1 MARTRSEH
9 VDAVVVGSGFG
20 GSVSAFRLAEAG
32 LRVVVLE
39 RGKAYP
45 PGSFPRSPADFSR
58 AFWDPSE
65 GLQGMFDVWT
75 FRGIEAVVS
84 AGLGGG
90 SLIYANVLLRKDER
104 WFVHES
110 PIPGGGY
117 ESWPVT
123 RADLDPHYDRVE
135 QMLRPQRFPLD
146 TRGYDGTGKTLAM
159 RRAATRLDLDWQLP
173 PLAVSF
179 APEQGQAP
187 VVGAPIPTPEYGNLH
202 GLPRR
207 TCRLCGECDIGC
219 NDGAK
224 NTLDHTFLSAAQH
237 HGADLRTRCEV
248 RGLSP
253 RAEGGYEV
261 RYVVHEPDREG
272 RRTRTNRLPLH
283 TITCDKLVL
292 AAGTFGTTYLLLRN
306 RAAFPELSGALGTRF
321 SGNGDLLTFVK
332 HAREGGR
339 PERLEGSRGPVI
351 TSAIRVPDT
360 VDGGAGR
367 GYYVEDAGYPGFAD
381 WLVETTRADR
391 SLGRTIRFGLRRLQA
406 RLGHSPKTGI
416 SAEVAAL
423 LGAGDT
429 SAATLP
435 LIGMGRDVPDGRLF
449 LHRGYLEST
458 WTLATSEEYFTRMRD
473 TMRSIADAAGGG
485 FADNPLWWGKRVVT
499 VHPVGGAPMADH
511 PGEGVCDASG
521 QVFGYPG
528 MAVADGSLMPGPV
541 GPNPSFTI
549 AALADRACDRLLSAD
564 VSRGVGV
571 PGPAPR
577 VPRVPRVPAQRGAT
591 ADVTDLTSLS
601 FTEEM
606 KGFVALGVTDPGQGA
621 QIGRARGDR
630 LMFRLTITADDVQ
643 RFVTDAAHEGRAE
656 GWVDCDLLG
665 GRLPV
670 SRGVFNLFTSDGDRT
685 HREMRYRLCFTDGG
699 GNPVTLVGRKEVHDD
714 AGPDLWPDTTTLY
727 VRLLSG
733 HVDAA
738 DDGRADVLGAAVITI
753 APLDFLHQLTTFRT
767 RGPDGPRA
775 LASFGRLF
783 LGELWSVYGPRTQA
797 DGQAVAQE
805 GAAKEAAAQEAAA
818 KEASEERR

>member
-1 MARTRSEH
+1 MAKADSEH
-9 VDAVVVGSGFG
+9 VDAVVIGSGFG

-65 GLQGMFDVWT
+65 GLQGLFDVWT

-123 RADLDPHYDRVE
+123 RTELDPHYDSVE
-135 QMLRPQRFPLD
+135 RMLRPQRFPID
-146 TRGYDGTGKTLAM
+146 AGGYDGTGKTQAM
-159 RRAATRLDLDWQLP
+159 RRAAKRLDLDWQLP

-179 APEQGQAP
+179 APEPGETP
-187 VVGAPIPTPEYGNLH
+187 VVGAQIPTPEYGNLH

-253 RAEGGYEV
+253 RADGGYEV
-261 RYVVHEPDREG
+261 RYVVHEPSREG
-272 RRTRTNRLPLH
+272 RRTRTDRLPLH

-306 RAAFPELSGALGTRF
+306 RAAFPGLSGALGTRF

-391 SLGRTIRFGLRRLQA
+391 SLGRTLRFAFDRLRA

-423 LGAGDT
+423 LGSGDT

-435 LIGMGRDVPDGRLF
+435 LIGMGRDVPDGKLF
-449 LHRGYLEST
+449 LDRGYLEST

-473 TMRSIADAAGGG
+473 TMRAIADAAGGG
-485 FADNPLWWGKRVVT
+485 FADNPLWWGKRVIT

-511 PGEGVCDASG
+511 PGEGVCDANG

-549 AALADRACDRLLSAD
+549 AALADRACDRLLSTRAARD
-564 VSRGVGV
+564 YS
-571 PGPAPR
+571 APL
-577 VPRVPRVPAQRGAT
+577 PAQRVPTQRRPAH
-591 ADVTDLTSLS
+591 DVTSLS

-606 KGFVALGVTDPGQGA
+606 KGFVALGVTDPEEGA
-621 QIGRARGDR
+621 QLGRARGDR
-630 LMFRLTITADDVQ
+630 LMFRLTITTDDVH
-643 RFVTDAAHEGRAE
+643 RFVTDAAHEGSAE

-665 GRLPV
+665 GRRPV
-670 SRGVFNLFTSDGDRT
+670 SRGVFNLFTTDGDAGR
-685 HREMRYRLCFTDGG
+685 RAMRYRLWFTDGG
-699 GNPVTLVGRKEVHDD
+699 GNPVTLVGRKDVHDD
-714 AGPDLWPDTTTLY
+714 PGADVWPDTTTLY
-727 VRLLSG
+727 VRLLGG
-733 HVDAA
+733 HVDA
-738 DDGRADVLGAAVITI
+738 DGDAAAGVLGAGVIVI
-753 APLDFLHQLTTFRT
+753 EPQDFLRQLTTFRT

-775 LASFGRLF
+775 LVAFGRLF
-783 LGELWSVYGPRTQA
+783 LGELWSVYGSRA
-797 DGQAVAQE
+797 RDAVHE
-805 GAAKEAAAQEAAA
+805 GAVREGAVREG
-818 KEASEERR
+818 SEERR